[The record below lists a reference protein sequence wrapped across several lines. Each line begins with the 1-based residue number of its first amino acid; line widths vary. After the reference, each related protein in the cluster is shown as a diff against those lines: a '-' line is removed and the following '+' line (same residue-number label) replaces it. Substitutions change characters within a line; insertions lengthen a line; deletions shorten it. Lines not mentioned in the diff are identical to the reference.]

1 MVSLKLDEFDSAILS
16 SNICTC
22 RLLTGAFWVLF
33 IQTVDVLLV
42 RARSRKDGLVR
53 PMFIIATILFITITG
68 VSVFNRYTTCYI
80 YYLCQH
86 WIVDLMLAFTAFIPP
101 NTSAYYVAAGEPNPG
116 VFVYLKLE
124 DPKVLLGLAFYLTST
139 LIGDA

>member
-1 MVSLKLDEFDSAILS
+1 
-16 SNICTC
+16 
-22 RLLTGAFWVLF
+22 
-33 IQTVDVLLV
+33 
-42 RARSRKDGLVR
+42 
-53 PMFIIATILFITITG
+53 MFIIATILFITITG

-139 LIGDA
+139 LIGDAFMVSTRLVCLD